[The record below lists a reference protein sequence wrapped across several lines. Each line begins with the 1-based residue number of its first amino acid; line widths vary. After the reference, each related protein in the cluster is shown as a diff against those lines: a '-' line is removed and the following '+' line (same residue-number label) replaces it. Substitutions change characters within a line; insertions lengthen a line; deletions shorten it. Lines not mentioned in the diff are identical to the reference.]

1 MAAADDAISRAERAV
16 AGFIVREGLLRPGA
30 RVLVALSGGADS
42 VALLAILVA
51 LGYDVVA
58 AHCNFGL
65 RGAESCRDMEH
76 CRTLAAALGV
86 NLYVRHFDVGKRMEA
101 TGESVEMACRAL
113 RYEWFEKLIAE
124 EYAQA
129 VAVGHHTED
138 RAETFFL
145 NLMRGAGITGLTSM
159 NPRNGD
165 VVRPLLELTRTQ
177 IEDYL
182 AARGLAFVNDS
193 SNATTD
199 YRRNHIRHKVLP
211 ALVEE
216 FPGAVE
222 AVVRSMS
229 NLGAARD
236 IYREAVEAK
245 RRQYFAD
252 GMTID
257 LDALAAER
265 RADTL
270 LLEFLA
276 PAGFNH
282 SQCTD
287 MLSRRG
293 GSGIHFLAGGGSGA
307 VAEISRGRLTLCD
320 ASRLGEDADACEVS
334 LAHDIVEPVAISVDI
349 LPVETFRPIADA
361 RCLWLDADKALDGNV
376 RWYLRHWR
384 RGDRM
389 RLFGGGTKLVSDI
402 FAGARLDA
410 AAKRRA
416 WLLVTADG
424 DIAWVAGLR
433 AGALYPVQPGTK
445 RYIRLTLNS

>member
-1 MAAADDAISRAERAV
+1 MAERERLITSIESAV
-16 AGFIVREGLLRPGA
+16 AAFIGREGLLRPGA

-42 VALLAILVA
+42 VALLAVLSA

-65 RGAESCRDMEH
+65 RGAESRRDMEH
-76 CRTLAAALGV
+76 CRRLAADMGV
-86 NLYVRHFDVGKRMEA
+86 DLYVRHFDVGARMEA
-101 TGESVEMACRAL
+101 AGESTEMACRSL

-124 EYAQA
+124 EHAQA

-165 VVRPLLELTRTQ
+165 VVRPLLELTRKQ
-177 IEDYL
+177 IEAYL
-182 AARGLAFVNDS
+182 AARSLTFVDDS
-193 SNATTD
+193 TNATTD

-211 ALVEE
+211 ALTEE
-216 FPGAVE
+216 FPGAVD
-222 AVVRSMS
+222 AIVRSIA

-252 GMTID
+252 GATID
-257 LDALAAER
+257 LDALASER

-282 SQCTD
+282 SQCRD
-287 MLSRRG
+287 MLARRA
-293 GSGIHFLAGGGSGA
+293 GSGIRFLAGGGSGA
-307 VAEISRGRLTLCD
+307 VAEISRGRLTLSD
-320 ASRLGEDADACEVS
+320 ASRLGEDCDAIEVS
-334 LAHDIVEPVAISVDI
+334 LAHDIAEPVSIAVDI
-349 LPVETFRPIADA
+349 SPVENFRPTADA
-361 RCLWLDADKALDGNV
+361 RSLWLDADKALAGGV

-389 RLFGGGTKLVSDI
+389 RLFGGGSKLVSDI

-410 AAKRRA
+410 AAKRGT
-416 WLLVTADG
+416 WLLVRADG
-424 DIAWVAGLR
+424 EIAWVAGLR
-433 AGALYPVQPGTK
+433 AGALFPVQPGTK
-445 RYIRLTLNS
+445 RFIKLTLNS